1 MPDLFDRVRLGR
13 LTLPNRLV
21 MSPMTRSR
29 ADDRGV
35 PPAGAA
41 VYYAQR
47 ATAGLIIT
55 EGTQPSLEGQ
65 GYPGTPGLHT
75 GAQVRAWRE
84 VTDAVHAAGGRVYV
98 QLMHSGRI
106 GHPSLNGLTPVAP
119 SAIPASGQIY
129 TRDGRRDLPTPR
141 ELTTAEVRST
151 IQDFTRA
158 ARRAMDAGFDGVE
171 LHGGNGYLIHQ
182 FLSPRTNHRADVY
195 GHDPLRFAVDLT
207 TACAEAIG
215 PDRVGLRVTPGN
227 TLNDMTEDDTDQTY
241 PALAAA
247 LSPLNLAYLH
257 LAGVPPTTP
266 LAAKIRATWPT
277 TLIAAPST
285 GGTLPEDGGRSA
297 AEHWLTHGADLVAFG
312 RAFLANPD
320 FVTRL
325 RTGTPLNQ
333 PDPTTYYGGGPQGYT
348 DYALSTPRPRL

>member
-1 MPDLFDRVRLGR
+1 MPDLFDHVRLGR

-35 PPAGAA
+35 PPPAA
-41 VYYAQR
+41 ALYYSQR

-75 GAQVRAWRE
+75 DAQVTAWRHITE
-84 VTDAVHAAGGRVYV
+84 AVHTAGGRIYA

-106 GHPSLNGLTPVAP
+106 GHPSLNGLLPVAP
-119 SAIPASGQIY
+119 SPIPAAGQTY
-129 TRDGRRDLPTPR
+129 TKDGRRDLPTPR

-151 IQDFTRA
+151 IEDFAQAAQRA
-158 ARRAMDAGFDGVE
+158 VDAGFDGVE

-182 FLSPRTNHRADVY
+182 FLSPHTNHREDPY
-195 GHDPLRFAVDLT
+195 GRDPLLFAVQVT

-215 PDRVGLRVTPGN
+215 PDRVGLRITPGN
-227 TLNDMTEDDTDQTY
+227 TLNDITEPDPDQTY
-241 PALAAA
+241 PALAATLA
-247 LSPLNLAYLH
+247 PLNLAYLH
-257 LAGVPPTTP
+257 VGGVPPDTP
-266 LAAKIRATWPT
+266 SAAKLRATWPT

-285 GGTLPEDGGRSA
+285 GGDLPADGGRST
-297 AEHWLTHGADLVAFG
+297 AEHCLTHGADLVAFG

-320 FVTRL
+320 LVTRL
-325 RTGTPLNQ
+325 RTGTPLNR
-333 PDPTTYYGGGPQGYT
+333 PDPTTYYGGNHHGYT
-348 DYALSTPRPRL
+348 DYTTSVA